1 MAAPD
6 AAAEAARAEELD
18 RFCADLD
25 VQIGLTVLKDEASQI
40 PGTKLRG
47 MAEAAGF
54 RLTPAGQFDF
64 VQDETGAT
72 LFSLQNYKQEAFT
85 AESLRALS
93 TPGVVFILDV
103 PRVADPVRAFDQMRL
118 TAKRM
123 TQTLEG
129 TLVDDNRRALT
140 DASLA
145 AIRGQVQA
153 TAAALR
159 EAHIEP
165 GGLRA
170 LRLFG

>member
-1 MAAPD
+1 MIY
-6 AAAEAARAEELD
+6 AESTAIA
-18 RFCADLD
+18 
-25 VQIGLTVLKDEASQI
+25 DEA
-40 PGTKLRG
+40 RG
-47 MAEAAGF
+47 FLDKSLWGKRANNLAPS
-54 RLTPAGQFDF
+54 TN
-64 VQDETGAT
+64 ETGAT
-72 LFSLQNYKQEAFT
+72 LFGLQNYKQEPFT
-85 AESLRALS
+85 AESLRALA
-93 TPGVVFILDV
+93 TPGVVFVLDV

-165 GGLRA
+165 
-170 LRLFG
+170 